1 MFGVRHKHN
10 HYPKVQGG
18 ISKVELL
25 DGLWPLWAYGP
36 HGPRAIF
43 FKFLYKIKFKK
54 KTAYFYLI
62 LFYFF
67 CFLYYFIF
75 IILSFFLENNNYS

>member
-1 MFGVRHKHN
+1 MFGVRHKRN

-43 FKFLYKIKFKK
+43 FKFLYKIKLKK
-54 KTAYFYLI
+54 KTAYFYFI

-67 CFLYYFIF
+67 CFLYYFIYPF
-75 IILSFFLENNNYS
+75 FWKIIITVRK

>member
-10 HYPKVQGG
+10 HYPKVQGV

-36 HGPRAIF
+36 YEPRAIF
-43 FKFLYKIKFKK
+43 LKFLYKIKLKK
-54 KTAYFYLI
+54 KTAYFYFI
-62 LFYFF
+62 LFYFI
-67 CFLYYFIF
+67 FLLFILF
-75 IILSFFLENNNYS
+75 YLSFFLENNNYS

>member
-54 KTAYFYLI
+54 KLLIFI
-62 LFYFF
+62 LFYF
-67 CFLYYFIF
+67 IF
-75 IILSFFLENNNYS
+75 FAFYIILFILFFWKIIITVRK

>member
-54 KTAYFYLI
+54 KLLIFI
-62 LFYFF
+62 LFYF
-67 CFLYYFIF
+67 IF
-75 IILSFFLENNNYS
+75 FAFYIILFLLFYPFFGK

>member
-54 KTAYFYLI
+54 KLLIFI
-62 LFYFF
+62 LFYF
-67 CFLYYFIF
+67 IF
-75 IILSFFLENNNYS
+75 FAFYIILFILFLWKIIITVRK